1 MFRSENLP
9 VAESKRPSGANGTQD
24 LVVHKEVVLGGMV
37 FKVSR
42 GQRQTHFLYT
52 TQQWNSMTLTEICAY
67 QNK

>member
-9 VAESKRPSGANGTQD
+9 VAESKRPSSANGTQN
-24 LVVHKEVVLGGMV
+24 LVIHKKVVLAGMF

-42 GQRQTHFLYT
+42 GQRQTHFLHT
-52 TQQWNSMTLTEICAY
+52 TQQRNSMALIEICAY